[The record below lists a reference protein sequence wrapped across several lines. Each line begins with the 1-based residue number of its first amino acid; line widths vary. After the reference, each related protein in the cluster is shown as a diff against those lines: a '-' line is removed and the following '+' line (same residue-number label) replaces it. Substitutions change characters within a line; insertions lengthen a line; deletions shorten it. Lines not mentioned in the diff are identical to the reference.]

1 MKKLKKIIPLILII
15 VSMLIIPLSTKAD
28 FGDFSGDSDYGG
40 GGGWDSGDSSW
51 DDDSDWDWGGSSS
64 SGSSGSSDADEIII
78 MVIIFI
84 VFTLIK
90 YLKNKNNDNESIK
103 RIMNES
109 NRPSN
114 SPTPSSDLRS
124 MSSYTKVDPSFSES
138 EFKEKLSNLYVR
150 FQNDWQAKD
159 LTELRPYLTDG
170 YFAQM
175 DRQLDKYRQSNQTNH
190 VDRIAVLGVTLKGWK
205 AEYDHDVI
213 VAVLD
218 TRIVDYVTDDVTGN
232 VIRGSNTK
240 EKFMKYEWTLIR
252 TKGVI
257 TSRSTGTTA
266 QTCPHCGAQI
276 DINHSTVCEYCDSV
290 ITTDTFDWVVSNIKG
305 ISQKT
310 L

>member
-51 DDDSDWDWGGSSS
+51 DSDSDWDWGDSSS

-90 YLKNKNNDNESIK
+90 YLKNKNNDNGSIK

-114 SPTPSSDLRS
+114 FPTPSSDLRS